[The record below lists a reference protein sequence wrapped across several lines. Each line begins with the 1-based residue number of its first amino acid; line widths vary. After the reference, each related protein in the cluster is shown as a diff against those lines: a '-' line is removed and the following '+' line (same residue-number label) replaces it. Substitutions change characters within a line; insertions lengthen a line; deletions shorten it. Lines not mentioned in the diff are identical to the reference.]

1 MSDVTT
7 LGHFK
12 RRKEGCSIDIF
23 YNIWQVINLF
33 IICFSFQLQVMKFFA
48 AQRVSVYM
56 HSRNKLAIAPGASS
70 GCGPVALA
78 AALPQLGLGCE
89 TGLYSRALV

>member
-1 MSDVTT
+1 
-7 LGHFK
+7 
-12 RRKEGCSIDIF
+12 
-23 YNIWQVINLF
+23 
-33 IICFSFQLQVMKFFA
+33 MKFFA
-48 AQRVSVYM
+48 AQRVSVM
-56 HSRNKLAIAPGASS
+56 HSRTKLDIAPGASS